1 MARCAVETCGRWCP
15 DLLVNRGLGARVDD
29 EWFCSRACI
38 ERMAR
43 QRLAGTAPAAPG
55 LPAMPRVRLG
65 ALLVAQGAC
74 DAATLARALEAQRH
88 SRLRI
93 GEQLRA
99 LGATD
104 GATVLR
110 ALATQFN
117 ARCLP
122 AFDAT
127 SVRHAPGGLSPDAV
141 RALGLAPIS
150 DPVEGRVRVACP
162 APVPRRAVGAFRQL
176 TGWTPELYLV
186 SDEDWAAILQHYG
199 ADAREAAPAPLPEF
213 VRTTSLSDAA
223 ARIAAAA
230 ARGRRTT
237 VTEARW
243 DEYAWVRVQGAG
255 MIEDVCLALPGGEV
269 PATEEAPWPAATTSR

>member
-15 DLLVNRGLGARVDD
+15 DLLVNRGIGARVDD

-43 QRLAGTAPAAPG
+43 ERLAGTPRGAAG
-55 LPAMPRVRLG
+55 LPAVPHVRLG
-65 ALLVAQGAC
+65 ALLTAQGSC
-74 DAATLARALEAQRH
+74 DAATLAEALVAQRQSH
-88 SRLRI
+88 RRL
-93 GEQLRA
+93 GEQLLA
-99 LGATD
+99 MGAAD
-104 GATVLR
+104 AGTVLR

-122 AFDAT
+122 TFDAT
-127 SVRHAPGGLSPDAV
+127 TVRQAPGGLSPDAV

-162 APVPRRAVGAFRQL
+162 APVPRRALGAFRQL
-176 TGWTPELYLV
+176 TGWTPEVYLV
-186 SDEDWAAILQHYG
+186 SDEDWAAILSNYG
-199 ADAREAAPAPLPEF
+199 ADTGDTTPAPQSEF
-213 VRTTSLSDAA
+213 VRTTSLTDAA

-243 DEYAWVRVQGAG
+243 DDYAWVRVQGPG
-255 MIEDVCLALPGGEV
+255 LVEDVCLAL
-269 PATEEAPWPAATTSR
+269 ADARTTTEEAPWPAATTSR